1 MLIKYFLGIWNKSM
15 GKKYLL
21 ADLEVIGGG
30 VPLPAVLYYMK
41 VRFGGEEGGI
51 YADSLFWSSSPR
63 R

>member
-41 VRFGGEEGGI
+41 VRFRGEERGI
-51 YADSLFWSSSPR
+51 YADSLF
-63 R
+63 